1 MDEIAKLLEQAERP
15 LERALILMQ
24 MEQGRTTAA
33 LAVVIERLT
42 DNFERHAEDFIKHR
56 DLTREEANAANIAAA
71 LLDTR
76 LRTHIA
82 EEGSM
87 LTWGLR
93 VFSATCAAL
102 VLVIGLGGA
111 FIARYVLDVNER
123 QQITIDT
130 NSNRLTSIEAFLR
143 AQDRAK
149 TDK

>member
-1 MDEIAKLLEQAERP
+1 MKLLEQAERP

-42 DNFERHAEDFIKHR
+42 ANFERHAEDFIKHR
-56 DLTREEANAANIAAA
+56 DLTREEAAAAITAGA

-76 LRTHIA
+76 LQTHIA

-123 QQITIDT
+123 QQTTIDT
-130 NSNRLTSIEAFLR
+130 NSNRLTALESFAKEER
-143 AQDRAK
+143 DRRGAK
-149 TDK
+149 

>member
-1 MDEIAKLLEQAERP
+1 MDDIAKLLEQAERP

-42 DNFERHAEDFIKHR
+42 ANFERHAEDFIKHR
-56 DLTREEANAANIAAA
+56 NLTREEASAANIAAA

-76 LRTHIA
+76 LRAHIT
-82 EEGSM
+82 EEGAM

-123 QQITIDT
+123 QQTTIDT
-130 NSNRLTSIEAFLR
+130 NSNRLTSIEAILR

>member
-1 MDEIAKLLEQAERP
+1 MDDIAQLLEQAERP

-56 DLTREEANAANIAAA
+56 NLTREEAAAANIAAT
-71 LLDTR
+71 LLETR
-76 LRTHIA
+76 LGAHIL
-82 EEGSM
+82 EEGAI

-93 VFSATCAAL
+93 VFSATCAVL
-102 VLVIGLGGA
+102 VLVLGIGGA

-123 QQITIDT
+123 QQMSIDV
-130 NSNRLTSIEAFLR
+130 NSNRLTALEA
-143 AQDRAK
+143 AQKQAK
-149 TDK
+149 